1 MREEK
6 HLEALAEVKE
16 TIETAIQDPRG
27 IIVHQRRLM
36 SMISLGVQHLIELH
50 LHRLNILKAGTQV
63 KHDWFRLG
71 KERVKLRLKAII
83 TKPLQEIEDL
93 DFIITL
99 ASEIEADRNELV
111 YGAPAPEAKLRRKI
125 DLFLQLEE
133 LMAK

>member
-16 TIETAIQDPRG
+16 TIETAIRDPRG

-50 LHRLNILKAGTQV
+50 FHRLNVLKSGAQV
-63 KHDWFRLG
+63 KHDWFRLS
-71 KERVKLRLKAII
+71 KERVKLRLKAVT
-83 TKPLQEIEDL
+83 TKPLQEIEDV
-93 DFIITL
+93 DFIIIL
-99 ASEIEADRNELV
+99 ASEMEADRNELV